1 MKKSE
6 MIRMACQ
13 DMAMERMGEDLA
25 IIAGDVSQLNL
36 DVVTIREEL
45 AELRRM
51 IKGKKKSGTSDK
63 GTQD

>member
-1 MKKSE
+1 

>member
-1 MKKSE
+1 
-6 MIRMACQ
+6 MIRMVCQ

-51 IKGKKKSGTSDK
+51 IKGKKNSGTSD
-63 GTQD
+63 